1 MKALRR
7 QAREARAV
15 ALEEIEEPSPGPGQ
29 VLLQVQHCGVCGSD
43 LHVYLN
49 HKGYE
54 SVLPQVTLGHEWAGI
69 VVDCGDGVDRW
80 QQGQAATMIALQGC
94 LRTDC
99 SYCSS
104 GLTQLCP
111 ERRVQG
117 LHLDGGMAE
126 RVVVDDHYLL
136 PLPDGIIWHDPGVP
150 SLLIT
155 YGVANDFF
163 FSGHTGIAVLGA
175 LEFARRYGRIGIIAG
190 MFLCI
195 FEVVT
200 VLVLRAHY
208 TMDVIAG
215 AAIAI
220 LAALAASRLADS
232 CDQSLNRLAGSQ

>member
-1 MKALRR
+1 MTHDNPTEPNSEKPSPWRLRGVR
-7 QAREARAV
+7 LAAIILGLLLWHLTQSMIGQRAEVQNATENAIVDQAHELTADWNKFLKENKTAANTLLIISTGLIDLVGIWLLVLSIGGKTIRPFV
-15 ALEEIEEPSPGPGQ
+15 ALFILFTARQISQ
-29 VLLQVQHCGVCGSD
+29 YFC
-43 LHVYLN
+43 
-49 HKGYE
+49 
-54 SVLPQVTLGHEWAGI
+54 A
-69 VVDCGDGVDRW
+69 
-80 QQGQAATMIALQGC
+80 
-94 LRTDC
+94 
-99 SYCSS
+99 
-104 GLTQLCP
+104 
-111 ERRVQG
+111 
-117 LHLDGGMAE
+117 
-126 RVVVDDHYLL
+126 L

-175 LEFARRYGRIGIIAG
+175 LEFARRYGRIGIMAG

-195 FEVVT
+195 FEVIT

-232 CDQSLNRLAGSQ
+232 CDRSLNRLAGSQ

>member
-1 MKALRR
+1 M
-7 QAREARAV
+7 
-15 ALEEIEEPSPGPGQ
+15 
-29 VLLQVQHCGVCGSD
+29 
-43 LHVYLN
+43 
-49 HKGYE
+49 
-54 SVLPQVTLGHEWAGI
+54 
-69 VVDCGDGVDRW
+69 
-80 QQGQAATMIALQGC
+80 
-94 LRTDC
+94 
-99 SYCSS
+99 
-104 GLTQLCP
+104 
-111 ERRVQG
+111 
-117 LHLDGGMAE
+117 
-126 RVVVDDHYLL
+126 
-136 PLPDGIIWHDPGVP
+136 P

-175 LEFARRYGRIGIIAG
+175 LEFARRYGRTGIIAG
-190 MFLCI
+190 IFLSF

>member
-1 MKALRR
+1 MTHDNPTEPNSEKQSPWRLRGVRLAAIILGLLLWHLTQSMIGQRAEVQGTAENAIVDQAHVLTADWNRALNENKTTANWLLIISTGLIDLVGIWLLVLSIGGKTIRPF
-7 QAREARAV
+7 V
-15 ALEEIEEPSPGPGQ
+15 ALFILFTARQISQ
-29 VLLQVQHCGVCGSD
+29 YFC
-43 LHVYLN
+43 
-49 HKGYE
+49 
-54 SVLPQVTLGHEWAGI
+54 A
-69 VVDCGDGVDRW
+69 
-80 QQGQAATMIALQGC
+80 
-94 LRTDC
+94 
-99 SYCSS
+99 
-104 GLTQLCP
+104 
-111 ERRVQG
+111 
-117 LHLDGGMAE
+117 
-126 RVVVDDHYLL
+126 L

-175 LEFARRYGRIGIIAG
+175 LEFARRYGRIGIMAG

-195 FEVVT
+195 FEVIT

-232 CDQSLNRLAGSQ
+232 CDRSLNRLAGSQ

>member
-1 MKALRR
+1 MTHNNPTEHNSGKQSPWRLRGVRLAAIILGLMLWHLTQSMIGQRAEVQGIAENTIVDQAHVLTADWNRTLNENKTAANTLLIISTALIDLVGIWLLVLSISGKTIRPF
-7 QAREARAV
+7 V
-15 ALEEIEEPSPGPGQ
+15 ALFILFTARQISQ
-29 VLLQVQHCGVCGSD
+29 YFC
-43 LHVYLN
+43 
-49 HKGYE
+49 
-54 SVLPQVTLGHEWAGI
+54 A
-69 VVDCGDGVDRW
+69 
-80 QQGQAATMIALQGC
+80 
-94 LRTDC
+94 
-99 SYCSS
+99 
-104 GLTQLCP
+104 
-111 ERRVQG
+111 
-117 LHLDGGMAE
+117 
-126 RVVVDDHYLL
+126 L

-175 LEFARRYGRIGIIAG
+175 LEFARRYGRIGIIVG
-190 MFLCI
+190 IVLGI

>member
-1 MKALRR
+1 MTHDNPTEHNSEKQSPWRLRGVR
-7 QAREARAV
+7 LTAIILGLLLWHLTQSMIGQRAEVQNATENAIVDQAHVLTADWNKYLNENKTAANTLIIISTGLIDLVGIWLLVLSIGGKTIRPFV
-15 ALEEIEEPSPGPGQ
+15 ALFILFTARQISQ
-29 VLLQVQHCGVCGSD
+29 YFC
-43 LHVYLN
+43 
-49 HKGYE
+49 
-54 SVLPQVTLGHEWAGI
+54 A
-69 VVDCGDGVDRW
+69 
-80 QQGQAATMIALQGC
+80 
-94 LRTDC
+94 
-99 SYCSS
+99 
-104 GLTQLCP
+104 
-111 ERRVQG
+111 
-117 LHLDGGMAE
+117 
-126 RVVVDDHYLL
+126 L

-163 FSGHTGIAVLGA
+163 FSGHTGITVLGA

-190 MFLCI
+190 IFLGI

-232 CDQSLNRLAGSQ
+232 CDRSLKRLAGNQ

>member
-1 MKALRR
+1 MTHDNPTEHNSGKQSPWRLRGVRLAAIILGLVLWHLTQSMIGQRAEVQGTIVDQAHVLTADWNKYLNENKTAANALLIISTALIDLAGIWLLVLSIVGKTIRPF
-7 QAREARAV
+7 V
-15 ALEEIEEPSPGPGQ
+15 ALFILFTARQISQ
-29 VLLQVQHCGVCGSD
+29 YFC
-43 LHVYLN
+43 
-49 HKGYE
+49 
-54 SVLPQVTLGHEWAGI
+54 A
-69 VVDCGDGVDRW
+69 
-80 QQGQAATMIALQGC
+80 
-94 LRTDC
+94 
-99 SYCSS
+99 
-104 GLTQLCP
+104 
-111 ERRVQG
+111 
-117 LHLDGGMAE
+117 
-126 RVVVDDHYLL
+126 L

-175 LEFARRYGRIGIIAG
+175 LEFARRYGRIGIMIG
-190 MFLCI
+190 IFLCI

>member
-1 MKALRR
+1 MTHDNPTEPNSEKPSPWRLRGVRLAAIILGLLLWHLTQSMIGQRAELQSATENAIVDQAHVLTADWNRALHENKTTANWLLIISTGLIDLVGIWLLVLSIGGKTIRPF
-7 QAREARAV
+7 V
-15 ALEEIEEPSPGPGQ
+15 ALFILFTARQISQ
-29 VLLQVQHCGVCGSD
+29 YFC
-43 LHVYLN
+43 
-49 HKGYE
+49 
-54 SVLPQVTLGHEWAGI
+54 A
-69 VVDCGDGVDRW
+69 
-80 QQGQAATMIALQGC
+80 
-94 LRTDC
+94 
-99 SYCSS
+99 
-104 GLTQLCP
+104 
-111 ERRVQG
+111 
-117 LHLDGGMAE
+117 
-126 RVVVDDHYLL
+126 L

-175 LEFARRYGRIGIIAG
+175 LEFARRYGRIGIMAG

-195 FEVVT
+195 FEVIT

-232 CDQSLNRLAGSQ
+232 CDRSLNRLAGSQ

>member
-1 MKALRR
+1 MTHDNPTEHNSGKQSPWRLRGVR
-7 QAREARAV
+7 LAAIILGLVLWHLTQSMIGQRAEVQGTIVDQAH
-15 ALEEIEEPSPGPGQ
+15 
-29 VLLQVQHCGVCGSD
+29 VLTAD
-43 LHVYLN
+43 WNKYLN
-49 HKGYE
+49 ENKTAANALLII
-54 SVLPQVTLGHEWAGI
+54 STALIDLVGI
-69 VVDCGDGVDRW
+69 WLLILSIGGKTIRPF
-80 QQGQAATMIALQGC
+80 IALFILFTARQISQYFC
-94 LRTDC
+94 
-99 SYCSS
+99 
-104 GLTQLCP
+104 
-111 ERRVQG
+111 
-117 LHLDGGMAE
+117 A
-126 RVVVDDHYLL
+126 L

-175 LEFARRYGRIGIIAG
+175 LEFAHRYGRIGIIAG
-190 MFLCI
+190 IFLGI